1 MEIYFREVLFMI
13 THSFMLCSISAAC
26 CSCAFTTLLNSFISI
41 SSFSPVIFYINNCEI
56 LSSGGL
62 PCGGSGCGLSDT
74 HELDRILE
82 FAKVI
87 AWL

>member
-1 MEIYFREVLFMI
+1 MEIYFREALFI
-13 THSFMLCSISAAC
+13 K
-26 CSCAFTTLLNSFISI
+26 
-41 SSFSPVIFYINNCEI
+41 NNWERVC
-56 LSSGGL
+56 SGGL